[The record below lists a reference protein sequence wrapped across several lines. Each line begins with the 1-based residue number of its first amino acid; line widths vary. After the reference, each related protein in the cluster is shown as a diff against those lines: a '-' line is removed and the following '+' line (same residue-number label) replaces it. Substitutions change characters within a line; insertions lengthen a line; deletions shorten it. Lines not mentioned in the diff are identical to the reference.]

1 MGAQGCAIVPHHG
14 PDASTRRGFVIY
26 WQKMISLPDRPCRDE
41 YVPQRPMPVRRTE
54 PAARRCFPGRKDA
67 AAPRLTLGM
76 SAEGGKMKHQ
86 TNNKLALAVLSFSLL
101 SSASA
106 FAQIDRSQGVD
117 GLGWGGIHAMARADM
132 TQADQYYW
140 SEYVAHPG
148 EPLAIFNWARSLNR
162 RGHLDEANRFYSQA
176 AAVGQNYIPD
186 HLLERSATVVTIR
199 DAACMH
205 LAENRKAD
213 PNCPGFR
220 AEAPAAPYPMVSQ
233 AAPAPAVAVRNFTVF
248 FDFDK
253 SDLTL
258 EARQIIASAVET
270 AKRTGPVRITVTGH
284 TDTVGSQAYNQRLSE
299 RRAEAVKSEMVRL
312 GMNSVDIATIGRSF
326 NDPLVPTGPGV
337 REAQNRRAVIDFGPP
352 AVARN

>member
-1 MGAQGCAIVPHHG
+1 
-14 PDASTRRGFVIY
+14 
-26 WQKMISLPDRPCRDE
+26 
-41 YVPQRPMPVRRTE
+41 
-54 PAARRCFPGRKDA
+54 
-67 AAPRLTLGM
+67 M

-86 TNNKLALAVLSFSLL
+86 RISKLALAALSLSLL

-106 FAQIDRSQGVD
+106 FAAIDKGHGPD
-117 GLGWGGIHAMARADM
+117 GLGQGGLSALAHNDM

-140 SEYVAHPG
+140 GEYVAHPG
-148 EPLAIFNWARSLNR
+148 NPLAVFNWARSLNR
-162 RGHLDEANRFYSQA
+162 RGHLDEANALYSQA
-176 AAVGQNYIPD
+176 AAIGQNYIPD
-186 HLLERSATVVTIR
+186 ILLEPHDASTTIR
-199 DAACMH
+199 DVACMH
-205 LAENRKAD
+205 LAENRRAD

-233 AAPAPAVAVRNFTVF
+233 ATPAPAVAVRNFTVF

-253 SDLTL
+253 ADITS

-284 TDTVGSQAYNQRLSE
+284 TDTVGSQPYNQRLSE
-299 RRAEAVKSEMVRL
+299 RRANAVKNEMVRL
-312 GMNSVDIATIGRSF
+312 GMNAVDIATVGRSF

-352 AVARN
+352 AVAENR